1 MTVCARFADMSP
13 IVAST
18 EAPSLRHA
26 STTPKPVVA
35 AQPQLTGVEVE
46 ILVRLLGYGCSA
58 EKAAIYLDLP
68 ATVVREEIARLG
80 LQAASRNGDTRRAKK
95 K

>member
-1 MTVCARFADMSP
+1 M
-13 IVAST
+13 
-18 EAPSLRHA
+18 RHA
-26 STTPKPVVA
+26 SAKSTPAFAV
-35 AQPQLTGVEVE
+35 QPQLTGVEVE

-80 LQAASRNGDTRRAKK
+80 LQAVSKKGDTCRTKEMRAANSAEKARRMFR
-95 K
+95 